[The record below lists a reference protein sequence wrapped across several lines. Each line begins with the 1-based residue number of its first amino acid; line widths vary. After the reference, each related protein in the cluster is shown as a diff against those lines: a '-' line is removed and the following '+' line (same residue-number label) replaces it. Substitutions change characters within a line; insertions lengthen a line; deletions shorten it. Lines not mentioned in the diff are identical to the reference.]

1 MKHLDNDQMIKKAN
15 KNVRELGWTAST
27 VLTIEIQ
34 SLIKRRIKELSD
46 NEECNINL
54 KPASSVIKVLET
66 YLEVFAVIDNPKF
79 KN

>member
-1 MKHLDNDQMIKKAN
+1 MKHLNNDQMIKKAN
-15 KNVRELGWTAST
+15 KNVRELGWIAST

-54 KPASSVIKVLET
+54 KPTNTVIKVLET